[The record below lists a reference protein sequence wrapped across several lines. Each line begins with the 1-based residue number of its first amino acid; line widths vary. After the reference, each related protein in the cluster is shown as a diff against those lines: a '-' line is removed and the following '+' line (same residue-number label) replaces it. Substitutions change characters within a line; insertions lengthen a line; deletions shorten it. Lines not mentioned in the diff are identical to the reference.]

1 VEKSLDPA
9 LVKNQD
15 FLDWDVSFVQ
25 RNVRLRGKKAR
36 ENSTESQTKGRG
48 NKTQAPF
55 LKT

>member
-1 VEKSLDPA
+1 MEKSLDPA